1 MLLKKT
7 SFVLFLLPLFIA
19 LDAHAQFAV
28 ELSGSYDVQHGTYKL
43 PTGLP
48 FGQGNGFG
56 YMAAVSMDLVHFL
69 GITIGVKPAYE
80 VQQFTSEQID
90 SLTLQT
96 VANGGKEDVKMNLLS
111 LDPYIRYSI
120 PGTGGLFVQ
129 AAPSIKYV
137 VSSTFHLTPGTAGM
151 PANEVTVNPDTVV
164 TLKNALYNAKGT
176 IGYAFSLLGIG
187 FEPSVSAAFPITDLS
202 DISDAKNWS
211 VTTLY
216 LSLAVRL

>member
-1 MLLKKT
+1 MLLKKST
-7 SFVLFLLPLFIA
+7 FALLLLTLCFA
-19 LDAHAQFAV
+19 LPARAQFAI

-43 PTGLP
+43 PTGTA
-48 FGQGNGFG
+48 FGEGSGFG
-56 YMAAVSMDLVHFL
+56 YMGAISMDLIHFVGFTV
-69 GITIGVKPAYE
+69 GIKPAYE

-90 SLTLQT
+90 SLTMQT
-96 VANGGKEDVKMNLLS
+96 VANGGKEDVKINLLS
-111 LDPYIRYSI
+111 LEPYIRYTI
-120 PGTGGLFVQ
+120 PGTDGLFIQ
-129 AAPSIKYV
+129 ASPSIKYV
-137 VSSTFHLTPGTAGM
+137 VSSTFHLTPGTGV
-151 PANEVTVNPDTVV
+151 PANEVTINPDTEV